1 MFSIGWG
8 GARIGDE
15 EYFVVHH
22 HRVPSRGVAAD
33 LRHGARNDER
43 VDTPFLQPS
52 VQIRR
57 ARHKSTEA
65 PLDED
70 HILLGHIQF
79 RPERVTGVAW
89 RECLDEAST
98 TFRCEEML
106 KVNGP
111 SADRIGI
118 CCVLRKDYKSVCGP
132 QRGADTIQRWVR

>member
-8 GARIGDE
+8 GAGIGDE

-22 HRVPSRGVAAD
+22 HPVPSRGVAAD
-33 LRHGARNDER
+33 MRHGARNDES

-57 ARHKSTEA
+57 ARHESTEA

-70 HILLGHIQF
+70 HILFGHIQF
-79 RPERVTGVAW
+79 RPERVTGVAG

-106 KVNGP
+106 KVN
-111 SADRIGI
+111 
-118 CCVLRKDYKSVCGP
+118 
-132 QRGADTIQRWVR
+132 